1 MFKESQVFGWDTEPV
16 DERPSEFRSSTGYSM
31 MASDRH
37 LDAALRR
44 RRSKARFGL
53 LKLIAFVAVLFLL
66 GGVAMILLVPMLG
79 KR

>member
-1 MFKESQVFGWDTEPV
+1 
-16 DERPSEFRSSTGYSM
+16 
-31 MASDRH
+31 
-37 LDAALRR
+37 LRR